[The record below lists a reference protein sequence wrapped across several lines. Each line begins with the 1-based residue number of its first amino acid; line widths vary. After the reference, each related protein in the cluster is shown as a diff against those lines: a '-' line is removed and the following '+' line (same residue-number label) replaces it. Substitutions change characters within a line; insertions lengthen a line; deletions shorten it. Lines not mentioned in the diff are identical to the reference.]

1 MRYMRFLEKLKDKI
15 LDIHESMDMEKRTIT
30 RKDDEPYLTRYY
42 LFRKPVKWMPSLY
55 LHCFHA
61 SDEDPELHNH
71 PWDNSFSIIL
81 SGSYREEYRDK
92 LGMVRSRFVKPGM
105 FNFVS
110 ADKFH
115 RIDLETDEVYT
126 LFFSGRKT
134 QGWGFWNRN
143 TSEYVD
149 WKEHERIKALKAAA
163 KRGADKATS
172 SFEKLKELRNLS
184 ASDIING
191 EDNGE
196 APHGAYG

>member
-1 MRYMRFLEKLKDKI
+1 
-15 LDIHESMDMEKRTIT
+15 MDMEKRTIT

-92 LGMVRSRFVKPGM
+92 LGMVRSRVVKPGM

-115 RIDLETDEVYT
+115 RIDLETEEVYT

-143 TSEYVD
+143 NNQYMD
-149 WKEHERIKALKAAA
+149 WQEHERIKKIRAAA
-163 KRGADKATS
+163 NKGFTNFAVPYMKKAGIIGELT
-172 SFEKLKELRNLS
+172 KES
-184 ASDIING
+184 CDEVIEGINEG
-191 EDNGE
+191 RD
-196 APHGAYG
+196 